1 MEAYWM
7 TTQRFLQHGIDP
19 IVKRPKLTEALLKRP
34 PFRFLHDIVS
44 EVTRRTGFA
53 EGLFA
58 ADELAPLELKD
69 KDAKLRYL
77 TKIINCVGLTLN
89 ANVPVRPAKV
99 YLRFF
104 FRFFHLGLEIS
115 TWLSYRFWLGWNPS
129 KPTSSC
135 RPMLAQAATT
145 DSQKAAKAVY
155 RCLAGDFMPSSDH
168 SGLISRESASSS
180 QSVSSEKLR
189 RSIYSPSPDAAELS
203 NKTRTQEVATPPQ
216 PVDATKVQ
224 VIYSPG
230 AVNEQEE
237 DAVVESMAS
246 TELDLSHQAPIQTEV
261 HGLGQI
267 PGRTSGAQTW
277 MIKMII

>member
-7 TTQRFLQHGIDP
+7 TTQRLLQHGIDP

-89 ANVPVRPAKV
+89 ANVPVRPAKI
-99 YLRFF
+99 LA
-104 FRFFHLGLEIS
+104 GLEPEQ
-115 TWLSYRFWLGWNPS
+115 TNVFLQ
-129 KPTSSC
+129 
-135 RPMLAQAATT
+135 MLAQAATT

-237 DAVVESMAS
+237 DAVAESMAS
-246 TELDLSHQAPIQTEV
+246 TELDLSHQAPIQTED